1 MSDRIISPNIGRRS
15 FLTRGVGRWNLMREK
30 VHTALSPRLV
40 GFECGAG
47 TRLLPGST
55 FNTGGGR
62 IRLGRSCI
70 VHDGARIL
78 AYGGEVT
85 LGDRCSVNPYSILY
99 GHGGLAIGNGVL
111 IAAHVVIIPANH
123 NIALDSNIRSQGIT
137 ALGIVIEDDVWIG
150 AGARILDRVHIESG
164 AVVAAGSVV
173 TSGRVPANTIVG
185 GVPAG
190 VIGYRE

>member
-1 MSDRIISPNIGRRS
+1 
-15 FLTRGVGRWNLMREK
+15 
-30 VHTALSPRLV
+30 
-40 GFECGAG
+40 
-47 TRLLPGST
+47 
-55 FNTGGGR
+55 
-62 IRLGRSCI
+62 